1 MVYFEHILIFVCAYV
16 YIYIKYYAHIYIYIY
31 NVLLVFKYMHYMY
44 VHIPT
49 LCMIFDSKVDF
60 MKRDVPP
67 LPQLGQGHT
76 LGLNVQPEV
85 PW

>member
-1 MVYFEHILIFVCAYV
+1 MCICI
-16 YIYIKYYAHIYIYIY
+16 YIYIYKILCTYLYIY